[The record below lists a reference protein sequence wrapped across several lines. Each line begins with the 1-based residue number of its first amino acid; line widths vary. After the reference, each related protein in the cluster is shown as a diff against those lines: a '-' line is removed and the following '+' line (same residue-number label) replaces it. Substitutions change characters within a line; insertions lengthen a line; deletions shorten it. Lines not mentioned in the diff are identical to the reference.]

1 LKAHTSIAILN
12 SEIQGTQS
20 ASLCWP

>member
-1 LKAHTSIAILN
+1 LENHTSLAILN
-12 SEIQGTQS
+12 SGIQGTQS